1 MNASKPQRRR
11 STIGEDGEIKDLQSL
26 LDEPDVPIISQ
37 TSAVEQEPA
46 FCTQCGVA
54 NVPNAQFCR
63 KCGSSLHV
71 APELDSYSGMSR
83 KRKPQTASHRK
94 DWQLADDAPMHSTK
108 ANIFA
113 VLTQLIML
121 PFVAVM
127 VIASFM
133 GFEGE
138 GSSPFFA
145 LSILLA
151 WVMVEAVRHNKMGK
165 ATWAT
170 LVTESITVVFV
181 ACMVLSTF
189 ITHNPFFA
197 LPILL
202 VWILIEA
209 VRDQ

>member
-26 LDEPDVPIISQ
+26 LDEPDVPTINQ
-37 TSAVEQEPA
+37 ASAIEQEPA

-54 NVPNAQFCR
+54 NMPNAQFCR

-83 KRKPQTASHRK
+83 KRKPQTASRRT
-94 DWQLADDAPMHSTK
+94 DSRLADEADQHSSN

-113 VLTQLIML
+113 VLTQLMML
-121 PFVAVM
+121 PFVAGM
-127 VIASFM
+127 VITSFI
-133 GFEGE
+133 GFHSRE
-138 GSSPFFA
+138 SSPFFA
-145 LSILLA
+145 LPVLLA
-151 WVMVEAVRHNKMGK
+151 WFLVEAVRRDKASK

-170 LVTESITVVFV
+170 LVTEGVTLLFVTGMVITAFVF
-181 ACMVLSTF
+181 
-189 ITHNPFFA
+189 NPFFA

-202 VWILIEA
+202 VWFLVEA
-209 VRDQ
+209 VRS

>member
-71 APELDSYSGMSR
+71 APELDSYSGVYR
-83 KRKPQTASHRK
+83 KRKPLTASRGK
-94 DWQLADDAPMHSTK
+94 DLRLADESDTRTTK
-108 ANIFA
+108 TNIFG
-113 VLTQLIML
+113 VLTQIMML
-121 PFVAVM
+121 PFVAGM
-127 VIASFM
+127 VLTAFI
-133 GFEGE
+133 ELRQ
-138 GSSPFFA
+138 PLFA
-145 LSILLA
+145 LPILLA
-151 WVMVEAVRHNKMGK
+151 WVLVEAVRHDKMAK

-170 LVTESITVVFV
+170 LVTESVTLLFV
-181 ACMVLSTF
+181 AGMVLTAF
-189 ITHNPFFA
+189 IELRQPLFV

-209 VRDQ
+209 VRN